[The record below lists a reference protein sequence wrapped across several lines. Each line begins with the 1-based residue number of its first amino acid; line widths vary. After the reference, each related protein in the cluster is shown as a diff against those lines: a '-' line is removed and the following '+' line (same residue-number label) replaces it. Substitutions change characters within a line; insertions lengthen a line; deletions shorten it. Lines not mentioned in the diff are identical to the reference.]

1 MNSPVQKLS
10 AAHSTFVKR
19 VLPFITVAAVSAW
32 TYQSRR
38 HEPNALVMTAMVG
51 LIGLG
56 LMWWFV
62 LRRDFWRLADV
73 VEQHGDRL
81 VITRWTTKVEIPI
94 ANVKQL
100 IRVPSL
106 AGGSAV
112 TLVLTTPSALG
123 SEISFLAP
131 SRRTMRDID
140 EKLEA
145 LARRVKAQS

>member
-1 MNSPVQKLS
+1 MTSQVQKLS
-10 AAHSTFVKR
+10 APHSTFVKR

-38 HEPNALVMTAMVG
+38 HEPNALVMTAIVG
-51 LIGLG
+51 VIGLG
-56 LMWWFV
+56 LMWFV

-81 VITRWTTKVEIPI
+81 VITRWTTKLELPI

-123 SEISFLAP
+123 AEISFLAP

>member
-1 MNSPVQKLS
+1 MNSSIQKLS
-10 AAHSTFVKR
+10 APHSTFVKR
-19 VLPFITVAAVSAW
+19 VLPFFTVAAVSAW

-38 HEPNALVMTAMVG
+38 HEPHALLMTASIGV
-51 LIGLG
+51 IGLA
-56 LMWWFV
+56 LLWFF

-73 VEQHGDRL
+73 VEQHGDQL

-106 AGGSAV
+106 AGSTV
-112 TLVLTTPSALG
+112 TLVLSTPCALG
-123 SEISFLAP
+123 SEIAFLAP

-145 LARRVKAQS
+145 LARRVKNQS